1 MKIDPAGRLVAAG
14 TSGILKT
21 TAHQNEPWSSAV
33 IPSFRR
39 FLLTLGALTGLGTS
53 LCTEASSPE
62 AWATHKAEVVAKCAL
77 ASGLKNAKLV
87 GELIEYDDRL
97 GLTAALIA
105 GVYPQQHMRNQT
117 GRSLCVFDRRTRMA
131 FAAPADSWK

>member
-1 MKIDPAGRLVAAG
+1 M
-14 TSGILKT
+14 
-21 TAHQNEPWSSAV
+21 
-33 IPSFRR
+33 PSFRR